1 MREKVSV
8 LQGFRPNEANAID
21 YRRAEGHFLAPH
33 CDVSLRL
40 HIVCD
45 RLPRERTCLK
55 GRGCRRQDRRLSG
68 TVLVNLSLAGDAR
81 MRYTEDKA
89 FLRQRAQAAAGG
101 AQPVVGPPSVLVQ
114 LPRRSLQV
122 QSGRVRYNFR
132 HGIAREDLL
141 AERRVSITFRQNRFD
156 GFNV

>member
-1 MREKVSV
+1 M
-8 LQGFRPNEANAID
+8 
-21 YRRAEGHFLAPH
+21 
-33 CDVSLRL
+33 
-40 HIVCD
+40 
-45 RLPRERTCLK
+45 
-55 GRGCRRQDRRLSG
+55 
-68 TVLVNLSLAGDAR
+68 NLSLAGDAR

-89 FLRQRAQAAAGG
+89 FLRQRAQVAAGG
-101 AQPVVGPPSVLVQ
+101 AQPAGPPSVLVQ

>member
-1 MREKVSV
+1 M
-8 LQGFRPNEANAID
+8 
-21 YRRAEGHFLAPH
+21 
-33 CDVSLRL
+33 
-40 HIVCD
+40 
-45 RLPRERTCLK
+45 
-55 GRGCRRQDRRLSG
+55 
-68 TVLVNLSLAGDAR
+68 NLSLAGDAR

-89 FLRQRAQAAAGG
+89 FIRQRAHAAAGG
-101 AQPVVGPPSVLVQ
+101 AQPAAGPPSVLVQ

-141 AERRVSITFRQNRFD
+141 ADRRVSITFRQNRFD

>member
-1 MREKVSV
+1 M
-8 LQGFRPNEANAID
+8 
-21 YRRAEGHFLAPH
+21 
-33 CDVSLRL
+33 
-40 HIVCD
+40 
-45 RLPRERTCLK
+45 
-55 GRGCRRQDRRLSG
+55 
-68 TVLVNLSLAGDAR
+68 
-81 MRYTEDKA
+81 
-89 FLRQRAQAAAGG
+89 
-101 AQPVVGPPSVLVQ
+101 GPPSVLVQ